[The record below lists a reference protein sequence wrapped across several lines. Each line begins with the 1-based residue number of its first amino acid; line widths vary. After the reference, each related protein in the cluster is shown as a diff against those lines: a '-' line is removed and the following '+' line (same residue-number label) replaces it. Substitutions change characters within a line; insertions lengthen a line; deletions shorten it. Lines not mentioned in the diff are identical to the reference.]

1 MDNSRTVENRADN
14 YDELSVNETFYSKYL
29 ADLAF
34 YFLRRPVCWTALN
47 LFQFR
52 CPPVNHRNYPRSPWN
67 TFQTLWQIFL
77 QRTSLF
83 LQMAQKTR
91 SIEASWH
98 KVKKA
103 ENQGYSHLG
112 CLALSRHIT
121 KAVLVYIEWV
131 EPFMVCYQTSDQK
144 WTNEHL
150 GQCHKA
156 ELSHSALSPC
166 WYWSFSSTDI

>member
-34 YFLRRPVCWTALN
+34 YFLRRPVWTALN

-91 SIEASWH
+91 NIEASWY

-103 ENQGYSHLG
+103 ENQGYSQRMPCSIPSHNKG
-112 CLALSRHIT
+112 CSSLYWVSGPFYGLLSN
-121 KAVLVYIEWV
+121 KWPEMDEW
-131 EPFMVCYQTSDQK
+131 TS
-144 WTNEHL
+144 WTMSQ
-150 GQCHKA
+150 G
-156 ELSHSALSPC
+156 
-166 WYWSFSSTDI
+166 